1 MKNEIILFENQDVKL
16 EVNMKDE
23 TVWLNRGQLAKLFDR
38 DVKTIGKHINNA
50 LNEELDNST
59 VAKFA
64 TVQKEGQREVTR
76 EIEYYNLDMIISVGY
91 RVKSQNGVIFRKWA
105 NNVLK
110 DYMIKGYAVNQK
122 RLEYLEKTIK
132 LIDIAG
138 RIDTELKADE
148 AREIIKVINNYSN
161 ALNLL
166 DCYDHKLIT
175 KPTGTE
181 DNKKI
186 TYEDCISIV
195 NKLKF
200 NSDSNLFALERD
212 NGLKAIIDTIYQSFD
227 GKDLY
232 PSVQE
237 KAANFLYLITKN
249 HTFIDG
255 NKRIAATLFIYFL
268 EFYNIL
274 YKGNR
279 QVIDNNT
286 LVAITL
292 LIAES
297 NPKEKDILID
307 LVMNFL
313 NNE

>member
-23 TVWLNRGQLAKLFDR
+23 TVWLNREQLSKLFDR
-38 DVKTIGKHINNA
+38 DVKTIGRHINNA

-138 RIDTELKADE
+138 RIDTELKEDE

-166 DCYDHKLIT
+166 GLYFLRLL
-175 KPTGTE
+175 
-181 DNKKI
+181 KKI
-186 TYEDCISIV
+186 
-195 NKLKF
+195 
-200 NSDSNLFALERD
+200 
-212 NGLKAIIDTIYQSFD
+212 
-227 GKDLY
+227 
-232 PSVQE
+232 
-237 KAANFLYLITKN
+237 
-249 HTFIDG
+249 
-255 NKRIAATLFIYFL
+255 
-268 EFYNIL
+268 
-274 YKGNR
+274 
-279 QVIDNNT
+279 
-286 LVAITL
+286 
-292 LIAES
+292 
-297 NPKEKDILID
+297 PKIG
-307 LVMNFL
+307 
-313 NNE
+313 